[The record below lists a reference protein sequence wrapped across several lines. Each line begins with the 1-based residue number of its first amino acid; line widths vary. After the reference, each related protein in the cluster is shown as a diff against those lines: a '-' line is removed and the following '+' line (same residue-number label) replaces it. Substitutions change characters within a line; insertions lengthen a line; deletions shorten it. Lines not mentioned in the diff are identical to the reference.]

1 MGEKEA
7 FWADGKP
14 PGTFCWQT
22 EAWLPEQGE
31 AEGSGGVSW
40 AVEEMEMNP

>member
-31 AEGSGGVSW
+31 AEGSGGVS
-40 AVEEMEMNP
+40 